1 VNVGSTVEV
10 LFSRRLL
17 GQASSTG
24 PASMTLTFVGH
35 DIDQ

>member
-10 LFSRRLL
+10 LFNRPLL

-35 DIDQ
+35 YIDR